1 MTNEPTM
8 TGVLENV
15 EREISRDPEIG
26 SEPPFSRFAPPR
38 LRQATLPSGELENIQ
53 ASIRKSLSDM
63 IELHQR
69 LATYCDVLKVTI
81 ETLQR
86 SAG

>member
-1 MTNEPTM
+1 MTSEPTM
-8 TGVLENV
+8 TGVLDAV
-15 EREISRDPEIG
+15 EREISPDPAVAK
-26 SEPPFSRFAPPR
+26 FAPPR
-38 LRQATLPSGELENIQ
+38 ARVGTLPSGELENIQ
-53 ASIRKSLSDM
+53 ASIRKSLSEM

>member
-1 MTNEPTM
+1 M
-8 TGVLENV
+8 
-15 EREISRDPEIG
+15 
-26 SEPPFSRFAPPR
+26 
-38 LRQATLPSGELENIQ
+38 LPSGELENIQ
-53 ASIRKSLSDM
+53 ASIRKSLSEM